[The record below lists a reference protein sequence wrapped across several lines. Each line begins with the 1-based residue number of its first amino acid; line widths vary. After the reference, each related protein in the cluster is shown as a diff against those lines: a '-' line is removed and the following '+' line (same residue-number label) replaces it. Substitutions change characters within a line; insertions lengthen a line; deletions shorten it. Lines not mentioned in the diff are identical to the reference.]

1 MLHPDSGPF
10 LHEAQA
16 HYNICFS
23 CVAYLSTTS
32 CLIDP
37 SVPENQS
44 RRRIVK
50 GYHTL
55 HLYANDFWM
64 EHLLQYVKLQ
74 GGLDARVSAPLIEQ
88 LQSLCGFRK
97 EAQSAEFQAEL
108 QVLDP
113 LKSIENRIAALDNLP
128 DVKVLVQ
135 DALIY
140 RQILAQEKHIQQNL
154 ERGLVLITRPT

>member
-1 MLHPDSGPF
+1 
-10 LHEAQA
+10 
-16 HYNICFS
+16 
-23 CVAYLSTTS
+23 
-32 CLIDP
+32 
-37 SVPENQS
+37 
-44 RRRIVK
+44 
-50 GYHTL
+50 
-55 HLYANDFWM
+55 M